1 MSGNPK
7 QKLKLLY
14 IADILKKYTDEE
26 HAMAVGEIIEHL
38 EKEGI
43 VAERKSVYN
52 DIKVLRDYGMPIING
67 NEPVRG
73 FFFAGGEF
81 QLSELMMLI
90 DAVQASPVIT
100 RKKTKEFIEKLRS
113 MASVHQSQQ
122 LESQIYIDNRFKSEN
137 EEIYY
142 NIDRIK
148 QAVNR
153 GVKVKFIYQ
162 RRQLVGNI
170 PVLDTGR
177 EFVISPYATIW
188 NDDKYYLV
196 GNYDKY
202 DDLSHYRID
211 KMKRVECT
219 DEPARDFREVCG
231 YTTRFDAADYTRR
244 VFNMFAGANQR
255 GVELICENRLLE
267 TMIERFGI
275 SVPYKQID
283 SEHFTIKVYA
293 VANDGLEQWILNFG
307 GGVVVKSPSE
317 LRDSIK
323 KRLEYMLESYK

>member
-73 FFFAGGEF
+73 FFYAGGEF

-153 GVKVKFIYQ
+153 GVKIKFIYQ

-267 TMIERFGI
+267 AMIERFGI

-283 SEHFTIKVYA
+283 SEHFMIKVYA

-323 KRLEYMLESYK
+323 KRLESMLESYK

>member
-1 MSGNPK
+1 VAGNPK

-14 IADILKKYTDEE
+14 IADILKKNTDEE
-26 HAMAVGEIIEHL
+26 HAMPVAELIRRL
-38 EKEGI
+38 AQEGI
-43 VAERKSVYN
+43 DAERKSVYN
-52 DIKVLRDYGMPIING
+52 DIKILRSYGMPISNG
-67 NEPVRG
+67 SEPVRG
-73 FFFAGGEF
+73 FYYEGGEF

-100 RKKTKEFIEKLRS
+100 RKKTKQLIEKLRA

-148 QAVNR
+148 QAVNK
-153 GVKVKFIYQ
+153 GVKIKFIYQ
-162 RRQLVGNI
+162 RRQLMGSL

-196 GNYDKY
+196 GNYEKY

-231 YTTRFDAADYTRR
+231 YTSRFDAADYAQRI
-244 VFNMFAGANQR
+244 FNMFAGANQR
-255 GVELICENRLLE
+255 AVELICENRLLE

-275 SVPYKQID
+275 GAPYRQVD
-283 SEHFTIKVYA
+283 DEHFMIKIYA
-293 VANDGLEQWILNFG
+293 VANDGLEKWILNFG

-317 LRDSIK
+317 LRESVK
-323 KRLEYMLESYK
+323 KRLEQMMADYK